1 MHTLP
6 CNLSSC
12 IANSSREQDCAAS
25 SSPWGKRVVKSLR
38 IFEQPLFFTMGDS
51 SCAQGIPGHPA
62 AAAHQDW
69 GLCFDSISEVPGV
82 THKPAVSALPTQQWM
97 PIQADS
103 LMDPDA
109 HPGSTL
115 SIPHGGCPKNRAQT
129 QPPKHSCLPI
139 QMCLPTQ
146 MSLPIP
152 PALSSQPPPE
162 PPQAPE
168 APQGAA
174 EASGVSP

>member
-1 MHTLP
+1 
-6 CNLSSC
+6 
-12 IANSSREQDCAAS
+12 
-25 SSPWGKRVVKSLR
+25 
-38 IFEQPLFFTMGDS
+38 MGDS

-109 HPGSTL
+109 HPGPTL

-129 QPPKHSCLPI
+129 
-139 QMCLPTQ
+139 
-146 MSLPIP
+146 
-152 PALSSQPPPE
+152 
-162 PPQAPE
+162 
-168 APQGAA
+168 
-174 EASGVSP
+174 